1 LDKEIK
7 TIGQKNMELQMS
19 KYKANSQPLFILLDL
34 DGNEISRIGYTRDI
48 NEFSNFVK
56 QTEE

>member
-1 LDKEIK
+1 
-7 TIGQKNMELQMS
+7 MELQMS